1 MSDAIVRSE
10 LGALVKV
17 ADALGDAGEGR
28 VADDAA
34 VAERARAKFHAPLQP
49 GERVAGGEDVGRRG
63 HGVVEPSERGLRRV
77 RGAGGEA
84 LVGAVG
90 GTEVRVAHGLHG
102 VTGTGSHDA
111 GRFATFD
118 GETTWTPSAQPR
130 PGSSVIATWSPS
142 TFALVTRK
150 LAKTLA
156 GTANTPDPIVTRAI
170 VSRQRTSMSPAAFQ
184 SASSSTRPC
193 WCRTRVSL
201 PAGSKPHLE
210 KSPFMVVILR

>member
-1 MSDAIVRSE
+1 MQA
-10 LGALVKV
+10 
-17 ADALGDAGEGR
+17 
-28 VADDAA
+28 
-34 VAERARAKFHAPLQP
+34 RARSVVSTPPSAGSSSSAGSSKALTDSSQTSSSTASRAPSLTS
-49 GERVAGGEDVGRRG
+49 A
-63 HGVVEPSERGLRRV
+63 
-77 RGAGGEA
+77 
-84 LVGAVG
+84 
-90 GTEVRVAHGLHG
+90 TEIPAAF
-102 VTGTGSHDA
+102 TGTGNHDA
-111 GRFATFD
+111 GRFATFA

-130 PGSSVIATWSPS
+130 PGSIVIATWSPS

-156 GTANTPDPIVTRAI
+156 GTANTPDPIVSRAI